1 MTMTW
6 MVQAAVITLVAGLGL
21 GVAIRFSLMTRIQ
34 DRSATRR
41 VAPKLGDVATV
52 SVTGETNLRRAP
64 SA

>member
-6 MVQAAVITLVAGLGL
+6 IVQAAVISLVAGLGL
-21 GVAIRFSLMTRIQ
+21 GVAIRFSMMSRVN
-34 DRSATRR
+34 DRNTTRR

-52 SVTGETNLRRAP
+52 SAAGDSNLRRAP